1 MNNTKKVLA
10 RYLRAGNK
18 VTINNQVM
26 TVRYVSFRSERAD
39 KRVMSMMTRGQDLG
53 LLVVVDLLNEQGRQV
68 SHEFNETELITV
80 EEGK

>member
-18 VTINNQVM
+18 ATINNQVM

-39 KRVMSMMTRGQDLG
+39 KRAMSMMTRGRDLG

-80 EEGK
+80 QEGK

>member
-39 KRVMSMMTRGQDLG
+39 KRAMSMMTRGRDLG

-80 EEGK
+80 QEGK

>member
-1 MNNTKKVLA
+1 MTNSKRVLA
-10 RYLRAGNK
+10 SSLRAGDK
-18 VTINNQVM
+18 VSINNQDM

-39 KRVMSMMTRGQDLG
+39 KRVMSMMTRGRDLG

-80 EEGK
+80 QEGK

>member
-1 MNNTKKVLA
+1 MTNTKRVLA

-18 VTINNQVM
+18 VTINHELM

-39 KRVMSMMTRGQDLG
+39 KRAMSMMTRGRDLG
-53 LLVVVDLLNEQGRQV
+53 LLVVVDLLNDKGRQV
-68 SHEFNETELITV
+68 SHEFNETELIAV

>member
-39 KRVMSMMTRGQDLG
+39 KRAMSMMTRGRDLG
-53 LLVVVDLLNEQGRQV
+53 LLVVVDSLNEQGRQV

-80 EEGK
+80 QEGK